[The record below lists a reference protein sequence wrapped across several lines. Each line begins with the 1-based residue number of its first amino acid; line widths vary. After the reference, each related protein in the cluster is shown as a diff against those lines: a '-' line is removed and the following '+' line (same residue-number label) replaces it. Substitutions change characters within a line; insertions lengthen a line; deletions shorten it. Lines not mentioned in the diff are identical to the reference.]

1 MQFIGK
7 GVIKTKQLLIVI
19 TVLLMIN
26 PFESAYASEGTA
38 KSYCVMN
45 ADTGEIVF
53 EKNSGV
59 RMPMAST
66 TKIMTLIAA
75 IENSTPEEIVTVREE
90 ATRVEGSSAYLKPCA
105 KITMNDL
112 LYGMVLNSGND
123 AADTVAYHISGSVE
137 EFAELMNDT
146 AKKIGAE
153 NTHFENPSGLGS
165 DGHFTTAS
173 ELAKITAYGLKNSY
187 FRQVVSTQTYRGR
200 MVLEDG
206 SVWDTDYT
214 NHNRLLRELDGCIG
228 VKTGYTKAAGRCLV
242 SAVSR
247 DECEYIIVTL
257 NDSDDWNTHKTL
269 CEKAFKEQKR
279 KVIIKKGDTVKKMV
293 LGSEEC
299 SLVAA
304 EDFAVFTNG
313 NCENGFE
320 VNAVL
325 PNHIDFPINKGE
337 KVGFAEI
344 KSGNVLVGKVD
355 IVAKKDF
362 YATGETEVRKSFR
375 FVLDT
380 VMRNIL

>member
-1 MQFIGK
+1 MGK
-7 GVIKTKQLLIVI
+7 GGIKTKQLLIII

-26 PFESAYASEGTA
+26 PLESAYASEGTA

-53 EKNSGV
+53 KKNSGV

-90 ATRVEGSSAYLKPCA
+90 ATRVEGSSAYLKPGA

-123 AADTVAYHISGSVE
+123 AAEAVAYHISGSGK
-137 EFAELMNDT
+137 EFAELMNDI

-165 DGHFTTAS
+165 NGHFTTAS
-173 ELAKITAYGLKNSY
+173 DLAKITAYGLKNSY
-187 FRQVVSTQTYRGR
+187 FRQIVSTENHRGR

-206 SVWDTDYT
+206 SILDTDFT
-214 NHNRLLRELDGCIG
+214 NHNRLLHELDGCIG

-242 SAVSR
+242 SAILR
-247 DECEYIIVTL
+247 DGCEYIIVTL
-257 NDSDDWNTHKTL
+257 NDSDDWNTHKAL
-269 CEKAFKEQKR
+269 CEKAFKERKR
-279 KVIIKKGDTVKKMV
+279 KIIIKNGDTVKKLV
-293 LGSEEC
+293 VGSEEC
-299 SLVAA
+299 SLITA

-320 VNAVL
+320 VNTVL
-325 PNHIDFPINKGE
+325 PECVDFPINKGE
-337 KVGFAEI
+337 KVGYAEI
-344 KSGNVLVGKVD
+344 KSGNTLIGKVD
-355 IVAKKDF
+355 IIAKKDF
-362 YATGETEVRKSFR
+362 YGKGETEVRESFR

-380 VMRNIL
+380 VLRNIL